1 MTAEPKEIPQGP
13 AVEAGRDQKYVTL
26 VDDEAEAKL
35 NGLREAHGA
44 TWDSPDDPHNPYNWS
59 LTRKVSIAIVVSCGQ
74 LATLMSTSMMAAAL
88 NQIAEDVGLSISVTQ
103 ICFSIFLLG
112 LAFGPFLVAAL
123 SEIYGRKFV
132 WLISNVWYI
141 LWNSLCPVGN
151 NPGLMMAGRFLAGCG
166 ASAGVTLTA
175 PIMADLFH
183 AKDRGKSLALA
194 TLIPYLGPALGPIM
208 GGLAS
213 QHIHWHWL
221 FWILSSFEALV
232 TVLGAIILKESYTP
246 TLLRRKARAQ
256 NPNLYPE
263 NSPLTQ
269 QFYIDLS
276 TQLRK
281 NIYRPLRLLLTR
293 PIIQFLAIVYGLDFG
308 IYVLMLSTYATLWI
322 DRYHESETISSL
334 NYLAIAIGTTIGA
347 QAGGHLM
354 DYIFRRMRDRPG
366 AIVTPEFRI
375 PYMIPSVLLIPIGL
389 VWYGWSAENRISWV
403 VVDIGAAIFTAG
415 CFMVGQGMLAYLLDE
430 FAHAASANAA
440 TRMLSNILG
449 FAFPI
454 FAPSLYDRLG
464 FGWGNTLLALL
475 YLGLGVPIPFVL
487 WFWGPKIRAIGKE
500 V

>member
-1 MTAEPKEIPQGP
+1 M
-13 AVEAGRDQKYVTL
+13 
-26 VDDEAEAKL
+26 
-35 NGLREAHGA
+35 
-44 TWDSPDDPHNPYNWS
+44 
-59 LTRKVSIAIVVSCGQ
+59 
-74 LATLMSTSMMAAAL
+74 
-88 NQIAEDVGLSISVTQ
+88 
-103 ICFSIFLLG
+103 
-112 LAFGPFLVAAL
+112 
-123 SEIYGRKFV
+123 
-132 WLISNVWYI
+132 
-141 LWNSLCPVGN
+141 
-151 NPGLMMAGRFLAGCG
+151 
-166 ASAGVTLTA
+166 
-175 PIMADLFH
+175 MADLFH

-256 NPNLYPE
+256 NPNLYPK

-269 QFYIDLS
+269 QFYIDLF

-308 IYVLMLSTYATLWI
+308 IYVLMLSTYANLWI